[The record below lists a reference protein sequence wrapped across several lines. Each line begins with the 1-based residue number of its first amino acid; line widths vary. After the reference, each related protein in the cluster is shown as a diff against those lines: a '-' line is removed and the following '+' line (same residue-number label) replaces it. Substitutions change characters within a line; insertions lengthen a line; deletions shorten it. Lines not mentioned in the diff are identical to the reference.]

1 VIHNKYFLG
10 IRNTEMRNA
19 LRLVLLVVM
28 SVLIVGCA
36 GTVQRDSNSGS
47 KRISDA
53 TYSDVKVSLSDGAR
67 ALQADN
73 VQFNVRELSDYIR
86 RRLEASSVLRQDGTH
101 RVEVVIESFR
111 VRSAAAAVL
120 FGVMAGTDNIEGQ
133 VRVFNAAGRQV
144 HGYTINTSYGLGG
157 WAGGADG
164 TRMSWLYDKFS
175 ELTVAE
181 LIGTTPSNALAK
193 PDLAKSTTRSAN
205 NNPPGAPVSISIT
218 PVGSSQDKSIV
229 IGANSSTVAPNLAS
243 SVVVPVANASS
254 QPSVIATGFANIN
267 DVDAI
272 PFISDR
278 GREGYRE
285 WLTKSTPRAFA
296 ISDSGRWISTWG
308 INPQNAEDPKD
319 PAERALQRCAK
330 VSNAPCKLY
339 AANGAVVWVK
349 EAQPVRGVDVLPA
362 SDKAAPKP

>member
-1 VIHNKYFLG
+1 MWQILKLSFL
-10 IRNTEMRNA
+10 MM
-19 LRLVLLVVM
+19 V
-28 SVLIVGCA
+28 SVLIIGCA

-67 ALQADN
+67 RLQADN

-193 PDLAKSTTRSAN
+193 PDAAKSTARNAGST
-205 NNPPGAPVSISIT
+205 PPSAPVSISIT
-218 PVGSSQDKSIV
+218 PVGSNQEKSAV
-229 IGANSSTVAPNLAS
+229 IGANSNNAASMPVISAVA
-243 SVVVPVANASS
+243 PVANVSS

-285 WLTKSTPRAFA
+285 WLTKSTPRAFV
-296 ISDSGRWISTWG
+296 ISDAGRWISTWG
-308 INPQNAEDPKD
+308 INPQNPEEPKD

-330 VSNAPCKLY
+330 VNNAPCKLY
-339 AANGAVVWVK
+339 AVNGAVVWVK
-349 EAQPVRGVDVLPA
+349 DAQPAKGIDGIQA
-362 SDKAAPKP
+362 GDKTVTKP

>member
-1 VIHNKYFLG
+1 MWRTLKLSFLV
-10 IRNTEMRNA
+10 M
-19 LRLVLLVVM
+19 M

-193 PDLAKSTTRSAN
+193 PDPAKSTVRSAGSTA
-205 NNPPGAPVSISIT
+205 PSAPVSVSIT
-218 PVGSSQDKSIV
+218 PVGSNQDKSIV
-229 IGANSSTVAPNLAS
+229 IGANSSAPASNPVAPAAA
-243 SVVVPVANASS
+243 PVGTASS
-254 QPSVIATGFANIN
+254 QPSLIATGFANIN

-272 PFISDR
+272 PWISDR
-278 GREGYRE
+278 GREGYRD
-285 WLTKSTPRAFA
+285 WLTKSAPRAFA
-296 ISDSGRWISTWG
+296 ISDSGRWVSTWG
-308 INPQNAEDPKD
+308 ISPQNPEEPKD

-330 VSNAPCKLY
+330 VNNSPCKLY
-339 AANGAVVWVK
+339 AVNGSVVWVK
-349 EAQPVRGVDVLPA
+349 DALPGKGVEAMPTAEKTVT
-362 SDKAAPKP
+362 KP